1 MSHWTTVQTQIRDI
15 DALRAACAELN
26 LALLENTEARGY
38 GNNRHKGQFV
48 IRLNGPYDIALVR
61 QTDGSFRLLTD
72 WWDGH
77 VEREVGRNFGRLLQ
91 LYAVHKA
98 AIEARKRGLS
108 IQRKQLQNGAIT
120 LTISRL

>member
-1 MSHWTTVQTQIRDI
+1 MSHWTTVQTQIRDTE
-15 DALRAACAELN
+15 ALRAACAELN

-48 IRLNGPYDIALVR
+48 IQLNGPYDIALVR
-61 QTDGSFRLLTD
+61 QTDGSFSLLTD

>member
-61 QTDGSFRLLTD
+61 QTDGSFSLLTD